1 MKVLASVPGC
11 RQLSSGKFQPAGFIQ
26 AGKGIRPT
34 GKHGGPMASTRVL
47 IIEDDADINNIVAT
61 HLTRAGYT
69 CTQAF
74 SGTEE

>member
-1 MKVLASVPGC
+1 
-11 RQLSSGKFQPAGFIQ
+11 
-26 AGKGIRPT
+26 
-34 GKHGGPMASTRVL
+34 MASTRVL

-74 SGTEE
+74 CGTEAK

>member
-1 MKVLASVPGC
+1 
-11 RQLSSGKFQPAGFIQ
+11 
-26 AGKGIRPT
+26 
-34 GKHGGPMASTRVL
+34 MASTRVL

-74 SGTEE
+74 SGTEAKLLLDSGNSPWPTW

>member
-1 MKVLASVPGC
+1 
-11 RQLSSGKFQPAGFIQ
+11 
-26 AGKGIRPT
+26 
-34 GKHGGPMASTRVL
+34 MATTRVL

-74 SGTEE
+74 PAPRQSCCSIPATPPWPTW